1 MEWVG
6 ILLAA
11 YLLDRLIGDP
21 RWLPHP
27 VVAMGKCISLLEKG
41 ARRLMRSRGWEN
53 ESHHRQIRLLGLLF
67 PVVIVGGVYL
77 AVLYIVQWVSG
88 WSVWAGRVLE
98 VYLIA
103 TTIATKGLAE
113 AAGHIYEALRAKDLD
128 RARSA
133 LSMVVGRDTEKLDEQ
148 EIVRGGV
155 ETVAEN
161 IVDAVTSPLFYAALG
176 GAPLA
181 MAYRAV
187 NTLDSMV
194 GYRNEQYLHL
204 GWASARLDDWANW
217 VPARLTIFPML
228 AALALLKL
236 HPREAWDAYRRDAQR
251 HPSPNSGIPEAIMAG
266 GLQIQLGGINTYQ
279 GKISPRATMG
289 RPLEVK
295 KPVHLLQS
303 IRVLYTTSW
312 IYVALLSV
320 CAGIFR
326 LMLEGY

>member
-1 MEWVG
+1 MEWAM

-11 YLLDRLIGDP
+11 YILDRLVGDP

-27 VVAMGKCISLLEKG
+27 VVGMGKSISLLEKG
-41 ARRLMRSRGWEN
+41 LCRLMRLLRWEN
-53 ESHHRQIRLLGLLF
+53 ETHHRHIRLLGLLF
-67 PVVIVGGVYL
+67 PVVIVVGVYL
-77 AVLYIVQWVSG
+77 AVFFIVQFVSG
-88 WSVWAGRVLE
+88 WNVWAGRVLE
-98 VYLIA
+98 VFLIA

-113 AAGHIYEALRAKDLD
+113 AAGHICEALQAKDME
-128 RARSA
+128 RARYA
-133 LSMVVGRDTEKLDEQ
+133 LSMVVGRDTEKLDER

-194 GYRNEQYLHL
+194 GYRNEKYLYL
-204 GWASARLDDWANW
+204 GWASARLDDLANW
-217 VPARLTIFPML
+217 LPARLTIFPML

-236 HPREAWDAYRRDAQR
+236 HPREAWEAYRQDAHR

-266 GLQIQLGGINTYQ
+266 GLHIQLGGINTYQ
-279 GKISPRATMG
+279 GHISCRATMG
-289 RPLEVK
+289 RPLEDR
-295 KPVHLLQS
+295 KPVHLLQA
-303 IRVLYTTSW
+303 IRVLHWTSW
-312 IYVALLSV
+312 IYVTLLSACAVVFRALL
-320 CAGIFR
+320 
-326 LMLEGY
+326 EGA